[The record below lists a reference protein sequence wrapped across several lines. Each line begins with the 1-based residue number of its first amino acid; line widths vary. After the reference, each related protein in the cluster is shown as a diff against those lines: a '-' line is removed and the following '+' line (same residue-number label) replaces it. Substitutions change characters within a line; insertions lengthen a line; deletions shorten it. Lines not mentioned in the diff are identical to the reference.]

1 MMKKGKYIIII
12 IVLMVLAIITL
23 IKINR
28 KDTTVTTNYNEIQIT
43 NEVIEQ
49 NNVNY
54 TRLPEE
60 REETIVEN
68 KVYDTHENLIITNNV
83 IEVKENTV
91 VPNSTKAN
99 KETKQNNQT
108 VNKQKNT
115 QEKGNSNIKSNTST
129 TTDSTSSKTW
139 NANTSY
145 GGEIYDKDG
154 ATGSYW
160 LQGEEIDLKDIDMS
174 DWTIK

>member
-1 MMKKGKYIIII
+1 MKKRNYIIII
-12 IVLMVLAIITL
+12 LMFVLVIITSL
-23 IKINR
+23 IVFKI
-28 KDTTVTTNYNEIQIT
+28 KDTTFSTNVDKIPNT
-43 NEVIEQ
+43 NEVIEE
-49 NNVNY
+49 NFVNY
-54 TRLPEE
+54 TMLQEKSE
-60 REETIVEN
+60 NTITEN
-68 KVYDTHENLIITNNV
+68 KNTLDNLIIVNNV
-83 IEVKENTV
+83 IEEKENQV
-91 VPNSTKAN
+91 VQNSTKVN
-99 KETKQNNQT
+99 KETTKNNKT
-108 VNKQKNT
+108 IIKQKNT
-115 QEKGNSNIKSNTST
+115 QDKGNNNIKSNTST